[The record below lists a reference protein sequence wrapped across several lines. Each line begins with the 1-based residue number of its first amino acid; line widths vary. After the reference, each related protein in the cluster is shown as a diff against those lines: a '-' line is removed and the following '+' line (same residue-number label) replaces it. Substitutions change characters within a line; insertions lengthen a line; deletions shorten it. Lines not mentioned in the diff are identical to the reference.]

1 MVRGDARRRTRHA
14 WQKSKKMDA
23 DEDMFEKITD
33 FFPIV
38 SGHHSMATDM
48 FYETLPPFEEGVL
61 KIPDLPLPEPLKR
74 GAFFF
79 HGGLRAVNKPSKSL
93 KRNKLVKIGRS
104 LKMIK

>member
-1 MVRGDARRRTRHA
+1 METLDAGRGVA
-14 WQKSKKMDA
+14 WQKSKKMDG
-23 DEDMFEKITD
+23 DDVFEEKVITD
-33 FFPIV
+33 FYPIV

-61 KIPDLPLPEPLKR
+61 NIPDLPLPEPLKR

-79 HGGLRAVNKPSKSL
+79 HGGLRAVNKPAKSL
-93 KRNKLVKIGRS
+93 KRKKLIKVGRS